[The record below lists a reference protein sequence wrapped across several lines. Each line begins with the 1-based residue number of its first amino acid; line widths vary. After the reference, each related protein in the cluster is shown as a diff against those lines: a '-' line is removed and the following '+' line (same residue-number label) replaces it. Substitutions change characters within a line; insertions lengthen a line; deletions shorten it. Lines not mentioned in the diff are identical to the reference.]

1 MKPTT
6 SFFYSIFLTL
16 LISFSGY
23 TQTITATRLTDG
35 AVTTYN
41 CNGTN
46 DHIEINQAL
55 EYVKDSGGTVS
66 LSADTFYIDEPLY
79 FKGNHT
85 TLEGVGMDQTS
96 IKLVDNAGWSYYY
109 QDANSNWILQRSEP
123 MISNNKDAN
132 QYLTIQN
139 IKIDGNKYNQSIY
152 NPITGETI
160 QDTVDSHLFDG
171 QGHYVAIDFVKR
183 AGATESIENIMFSH
197 VYIYENADDGMVVF
211 NGTNITVEYCKGVRG
226 GHSNVYFLNPLNL
239 VVKNCDFMVTSN
251 SGIRWYDGNHIVIK
265 DNHIYG
271 EPEKTGNSNFC
282 IQLTAGQSATVTDD
296 LVIENNKLEFSAG
309 AGIALDAKE
318 SASAKN
324 VIIKNNTI
332 LQCGNSSTTENM
344 REAGGINLKNFTN
357 TLIENNTIVNCI
369 GGGIRLGGNVGFNTE
384 WPYET
389 GLTAIIKNNIVTNT
403 IQGGNASASGYGIDI
418 ANGNSA
424 ICTFN
429 NVWNNE
435 QGNYNGTIGD
445 VGSVS
450 VDPSFKQVV
459 LGTNFNNTND
469 IDADLHLKSETGR
482 WNDITS
488 SWETD
493 TVSSFC
499 INGGDPNDDYSN
511 EPSENG
517 NRVNMGAY
525 GNTLYASKGLKSPP
539 VANAGEDQYIRDD
552 NSDGIVFVNLDGSL
566 STDDGVIQSYSWVR
580 NGTEILNTVS
590 GNAAFVLG
598 EVDVTLSVTDDDG
611 NIATDKI
618 KIKILPTGDNI
629 DPIADA
635 GNNVTVTD
643 LDNDGNETISLDGSA
658 SHDVDAILVNYSWQ
672 ENGTEIA
679 TGTNPDISLSVGTH
693 TISLVVTDNEG
704 GTNADTV
711 QVEVRP
717 KGNYALEFSNDNNDE
732 VIITSNLTFY
742 QTFTIEMWIKQTAVN
757 DDTAL
762 LWLGGDGKRIMLKT
776 NDSFPSWDETT
787 NNTSANNISLN
798 TWHHLAYVIE
808 NNVLSH
814 IYVDGNN
821 TTINDPTATIDT
833 PTDFNFA
840 SFYGSTDPTDS
851 NFIGRM
857 DEVRYWN
864 TARTSQEINDNK
876 DHELV
881 GDEAG
886 LIAYWNFNDGS
897 GKRLSDLGGIGNGT
911 LYNMEENDWVT
922 DTPFGSTASVTNIL
936 NDNNIFTLYPNP
948 AKTLV
953 TIDTN
958 QLKSDKYQI
967 KIFDMFGKMVFQ
979 KRVYQQNKIDI
990 PISGLTSGVYMF
1002 IIQTN
1007 SKVYSKKLIV
1017 K

>member
-1 MKPTT
+1 MKTTT
-6 SFFYSIFLTL
+6 SFLSLIILVL
-16 LISFSGY
+16 CISFSGFA
-23 TQTITATRLTDG
+23 QTITATRLTDG

-41 CNGTN
+41 CDGID
-46 DHIEINQAL
+46 DHIQINQAL
-55 EYVKDSGGTVS
+55 EYVKDAGGTVS
-66 LSADTFYIDEPLY
+66 LSTGTFYIDEPLY

-85 TLEGVGMDQTS
+85 TLKGAGMNQTS

-109 QDANSNWILQRSEP
+109 QDADSNWILHLSEP

-132 QYLTIQN
+132 QFLTVQN

-160 QDTVDSHLFDG
+160 QDTADSHVFDG
-171 QGHYVAIDFVKR
+171 QGHYVAVDFVKR
-183 AGATESIENIMFSH
+183 PNATESIENILFSH
-197 VYIYENADDGMVVF
+197 VFIYENADDGMVVF

-226 GHSNVYFLNPLNL
+226 GHSNVYFSDPINL

-296 LVIENNKLEFSAG
+296 LVISGNRLEFSSG

-324 VIIKNNTI
+324 VIIKNNII
-332 LQCGNSSTTENM
+332 LQCGNTGTFENI

-357 TLIENNTIVNCI
+357 SLIENNTIVNCI

-389 GLTAIIKNNIVTNT
+389 GLTATIKNNIITNT
-403 IQGGNASASGYGIDI
+403 IQGGNSSASGYGIDI
-418 ANGNSA
+418 ASGNSA

-435 QGNYNGTIGD
+435 QGNYNGTFGG

-450 VDPSFKQVV
+450 IDPVFKQVV
-459 LGTNFNNTND
+459 LGTNFNDTND
-469 IDADLHLKSETGR
+469 TNADLHLKSETGR
-482 WNDITS
+482 WNDTTN

-493 TVSSFC
+493 AVSSFC
-499 INGGDPNDDYSN
+499 INGGDPNDNFSN
-511 EPSENG
+511 EPAENG
-517 NRVNMGAY
+517 SRINMGAY
-525 GNTLYASKGLKSPP
+525 GNTIYASKGLKSPP
-539 VANAGEDQYIRDD
+539 VANAGADQYIRDD
-552 NSDGIVFVNLDGSL
+552 NGDGIVFVTLDGSL
-566 STDDGVIQSYSWVR
+566 STDDGTIQNYSWVR
-580 NGTEILNTVS
+580 NGVEILNAVS
-590 GNAAFVLG
+590 GSVAFVLG
-598 EVDVTLSVTDDDG
+598 EVEVTLSVTDDDG
-611 NIATDKI
+611 NVATDKV
-618 KIKILPTGDNI
+618 KIKILPTGANVN
-629 DPIADA
+629 PIAEA
-635 GNNVTVTD
+635 GTDITVTD
-643 LDNDGNETISLDGSA
+643 LDNNGNETVSLDGTA
-658 SHDVDAILVNYSWQ
+658 SHDVDAVLVNYSWQ

-679 TGTNPDISLSVGTH
+679 TGSNPEITLSVGIHNIT
-693 TISLVVTDNEG
+693 LVVTDNEG
-704 GTNADTV
+704 GTNTDTI

-717 KGNYALEFSNDNNDE
+717 KANYALEFSNDNNDE
-732 VIITSNLTFY
+732 VVITSNLAFY
-742 QTFTIEMWIKQTAVN
+742 PTFTIEMWIKQTAVN
-757 DDTAL
+757 GDTAL

-776 NDSFPSWDETT
+776 SDSFPSWDETIS
-787 NNTSANNISLN
+787 NTSSNSISLN
-798 TWHHLAYVIE
+798 TWHHLAFVVE
-808 NNVLSH
+808 NNVLTH

-821 TTINDPTATIDT
+821 TTINDPTATVTT

-840 SFYGSTDPTDS
+840 AFYGTTDQTSS

-881 GDEAG
+881 GDETG
-886 LIAYWNFNDGS
+886 LVAYWNFNNGS
-897 GKRLSDLGGIGNGT
+897 GNRLSNKAGIGDGT

-922 DTPFGSTASVTNIL
+922 DTPFGTTASVTNVL
-936 NDNNIFTLYPNP
+936 NDKNTFKIYPNP
-948 AKTLV
+948 AKTFV
-953 TIDTN
+953 TIDAN
-958 QLKSDKYQI
+958 SLNLDNYQVE
-967 KIFDMFGKMVFQ
+967 IFDIYGKMVFQ
-979 KRVYQQNKIDI
+979 KKVFHQEIKIDI
-990 PISGLTSGVYMF
+990 TPLTSGVY
-1002 IIQTN
+1002 ICRVQ
-1007 SKVYSKKLIV
+1007 SKSKIYSKKLIL